1 MLAEIRARRGIS
13 QNRLSKMSGV
23 PQSVIC
29 DIERGKTK
37 APRIDTMMA
46 IAEALGV
53 KIDELVKKKAG

>member
-23 PQSVIC
+23 TQSVIC